1 MPKAWAT
8 GLVARSWEALLGLV
22 GFQRMATRE
31 TPGTTSLRRSN
42 RFALSSGES
51 WLRPVMLP
59 PGRDRLAANPIA
71 TVSSGLNHRRA
82 HCNDDV
88 RVQADQLVHDLRDS
102 IGPFLHR
109 SKLKDEVLSLHVA

>member
-8 GLVARSWEALLGLV
+8 SLVARSWEALLGLV

-31 TPGTTSLRRSN
+31 TAGTTSLRRSN

-59 PGRDRLAANPIA
+59 PGRDRLATNPIA
-71 TVSSGLNHRRA
+71 TGSPTPTIMMGIVLRSEEHTSVLQSHVN
-82 HCNDDV
+82 
-88 RVQADQLVHDLRDS
+88 LVCRL
-102 IGPFLHR
+102 L
-109 SKLKDEVLSLHVA
+109 LE